1 MTEPVAVEGA
11 PARDPDSSVAPPGA
25 GAAGAMPTAKE
36 AGVDGVVVG
45 GSPEGV
51 TAQEEPH
58 VSWQDIK
65 SVQNLIERCLQK
77 FMTQTEIIAALQVNS
92 SAKQWRRLA
101 DIYRRLAEAW
111 SFCFRYHRYQFRY
124 EYEYVL
130 LICSSTRDRIF
141 FYHSAVN
148 IKTGLLCILILK

>member
-11 PARDPDSSVAPPGA
+11 PARGPDSAVAPPGA

-51 TAQEEPH
+51 SAQEEPH

-77 FMTQTEIIAALQVNS
+77 FMTQTEIIAALQVS
-92 SAKQWRRLA
+92 RAKQWRCLA
-101 DIYRRLAEAW
+101 EIYRCLAEAW
-111 SFCFRYHRYQFRY
+111 SFCFRYQFQY
-124 EYEYVL
+124 E
-130 LICSSTRDRIF
+130 
-141 FYHSAVN
+141 
-148 IKTGLLCILILK
+148 